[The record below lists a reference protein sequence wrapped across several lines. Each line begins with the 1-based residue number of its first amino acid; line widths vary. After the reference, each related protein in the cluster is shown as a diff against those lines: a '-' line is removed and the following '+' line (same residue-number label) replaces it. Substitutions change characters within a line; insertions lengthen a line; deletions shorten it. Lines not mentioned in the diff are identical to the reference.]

1 MIKVISF
8 VDSYKHFEKPI
19 KEYEKRLSRKIDF
32 KKLKPQKGEPAL
44 IVKKESEELKKVLEK
59 EKWYKVLL
67 FIDSKEMPTP
77 QMAKMIE
84 EKEMQFWNVIFI
96 IGWAYG
102 VNFDIIKDQI
112 DLKMSLSP
120 MTFPHIM
127 AILILLE
134 QIYRCLEIRKG
145 SWYHH

>member
-8 VDSYKHFEKPI
+8 ADSFKHFEKPI
-19 KEYEKRLSRKIDF
+19 KEYEKRLTKRIDF
-32 KKLKPQKGEPAL
+32 KKLKPSKWEPNV
-44 IVKKESEELKKVLEK
+44 IIKKESEELKKVLEK
-59 EKWYKVLL
+59 EKGYKVLL
-67 FIDSKEMPTP
+67 FIDSKEMSTP

-84 EKEMQFWNVIFI
+84 EKEMQFWNVVFI
-96 IGWAYG
+96 IWGAYW
-102 VNFDIIKDQI
+102 VDFDIIKDQI

-127 AILILLE
+127 ATLILLE
-134 QIYRCLEIRKG
+134 QLYRCFEIRKW

>member
-8 VDSYKHFEKPI
+8 ADSFKHFDKAI
-19 KEYEKRLSRKIDF
+19 KEYEKRLTKKIDF
-32 KKLKPQKGEPAL
+32 KKLKPVKGEPNM

-59 EKWYKVLL
+59 EKGYKVLL
-67 FIDSKEMPTP
+67 FIDSKEISTP

-84 EKEMQFWNVIFI
+84 EKEMQFWNVVFI
-96 IGWAYG
+96 IWGAYW
-102 VNFDIIKDQI
+102 VDFEIIKDQI

-134 QIYRCLEIRKG
+134 QLYRCFEIRKG

>member
-1 MIKVISF
+1 MIKIISF
-8 VDSYKHFEKPI
+8 ADSFKHFEKPI
-19 KEYEKRLSRKIDF
+19 KEYEKRLTKRIDF
-32 KKLKPQKGEPAL
+32 KKLKPSKWEPNV
-44 IVKKESEELKKVLEK
+44 IIKKESEELKKVLEK
-59 EKWYKVLL
+59 EKGYKVLL
-67 FIDSKEMPTP
+67 FIDSKEMSTP

-84 EKEMQFWNVIFI
+84 EKEMQFWNVVFI
-96 IGWAYG
+96 IWGAYW
-102 VNFDIIKDQI
+102 VDFDIIKDQI

-134 QIYRCLEIRKG
+134 QLYRCFEIRKW